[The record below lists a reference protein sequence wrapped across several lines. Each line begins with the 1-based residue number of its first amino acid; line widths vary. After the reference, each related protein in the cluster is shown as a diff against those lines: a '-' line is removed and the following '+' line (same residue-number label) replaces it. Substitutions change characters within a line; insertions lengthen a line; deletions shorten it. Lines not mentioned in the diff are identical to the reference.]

1 MRRRMPQ
8 YLDEGPAD
16 VMPDVQGLMMDHYG
30 DGPATGPQAS
40 TRPGRPVNQTPTR
53 FRSQAEAE
61 QAYREAVRRLTGA
74 TQQTAALAKENQ
86 IYKDVLS
93 ELIGHPLP
101 PSLDNPHE
109 DDPHYDALDK
119 TLRHREAALKDR
131 EFQQEAILALHHL
144 LIAHPEL
151 KRYTK
156 LLEVEL
162 LYLMDDPN
170 TSLTQKFVEAG
181 RRVLELVGEIKGE
194 GSRQALEK
202 RETLKQAGVV
212 SGGGMERKAPDGELA
227 GQSPEEYVAMRRKL
241 RYQTGQI
248 RR

>member
-8 YLDEGPAD
+8 YPDDNA
-16 VMPDVQGLMMDHYG
+16 MPDGQGLMMDHYG
-30 DGPATGPQAS
+30 DGSATGPPTS
-40 TRPGRPVNQTPTR
+40 TRPGQPVNQIPAK
-53 FRSQAEAE
+53 FRSQGEAE

-93 ELIGHPLP
+93 ELIGHQLP

-109 DDPHYDALDK
+109 DNPHYDALDK
-119 TLRHREAALKDR
+119 TLSNREAALKDR
-131 EFQQEAILALHHL
+131 EFQQEAILALHQL

-181 RRVLELVGEIKGE
+181 RQVLALVSEIKGE

-202 RETLKQAGVV
+202 RVTLQQAGVV
-212 SGGGMERKAPDGELA
+212 SGGGMERKAPDETLA
-227 GQSPEEYVAMRRKL
+227 GQTPEEYMAMRRKL
-241 RYQTGQI
+241 RYQAGQT